1 MTALVVALTVV
12 VALLTVLVVGLLR
25 AHAEVLR
32 ALHELGLDDVLD
44 PQSGERAAGAT
55 SSGMRIRTRP
65 GVPEPRDGAGGRAHD
80 IVGTTLDG
88 GSHKVAV
95 AGTDHLTLVAFLSS
109 GCLTCAAFWDA
120 FADPAQ
126 RALPGADTR
135 LVVVTKG
142 PQAESPARLEQ
153 LAPAGVLTVQ
163 SDAAW
168 DDYDVPVSPY
178 FLLVD
183 GRSDAVVGEGAAS
196 SWEQVKDLLG
206 QAMADAGLDD
216 RGRRS
221 STSAASGAARE
232 QRIDDDLARAGIEP
246 GDPRLYLPTHDEH
259 DGTGP

>member
-1 MTALVVALTVV
+1 
-12 VALLTVLVVGLLR
+12 R

-44 PQSGERAAGAT
+44 PSTGAST
-55 SSGMRIRTRP
+55 AGMRIRTRP
-65 GVPEPRDGAGGRAHD
+65 GVPEPRDGAGGQAHD
-80 IVGTTLDG
+80 IVGTTIDG
-88 GSHKVAV
+88 GTQKVAV

-109 GCLTCAAFWDA
+109 GCLTCATFWEA

-126 RALPGADTR
+126 RQLPGADTR

-142 PQAESPARLEQ
+142 PEAESPSRLAQ
-153 LAPAGVLTVQ
+153 LVPAGVLTVQ

-183 GRSDAVVGEGAAS
+183 GHADAVVGEGAAS

-206 QAMADAGLDD
+206 QAMADAGLEQS
-216 RGRRS
+216 GHRS
-221 STSAASGAARE
+221 PRSAASGAARE
-232 QRIDDDLARAGIEP
+232 ERIDDDLARAGIEP
-246 GDPRLYLPTHDEH
+246 GDPRLYLPGHDDH
-259 DGTGP
+259 GGRAR